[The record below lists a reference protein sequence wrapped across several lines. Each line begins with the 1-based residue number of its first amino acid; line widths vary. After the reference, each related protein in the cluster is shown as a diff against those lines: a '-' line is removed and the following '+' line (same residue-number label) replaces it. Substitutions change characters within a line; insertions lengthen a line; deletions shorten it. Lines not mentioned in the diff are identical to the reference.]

1 MKILFVDDESN
12 VLDGLRRTL
21 RAMRQEWEMSFA
33 GGGRE
38 ALELMA
44 REPFE
49 VVVSDMRMPEMNGVQ
64 LLTEVMERY
73 PEAIRIILSGYADES
88 LIARSAGIAH
98 QFLAKPCDCD
108 QLAAT
113 VKSAVA
119 LRELLAGGALRRLI
133 SQIGTLPSLP
143 SLYLE
148 IVKELRAP
156 DPSLRRVGEIIA
168 RDLGMTAK
176 VLQLVNSAFFGLRR
190 RVANA
195 VEAASYLGLETIQ
208 SLVLSLHA
216 FSQFDPAAA
225 GALSAD
231 RLWSHSMRT
240 ARLAKRISESEG
252 DTKGAGDEALTAGLL
267 HDLGR
272 LVLAC
277 RLPEQYG
284 PILAGAGCDEGRL
297 CTLEMENLGATHAEV
312 GAYLLGLWGLP
323 DTIVEI
329 VAYHHRPKEKGPAH
343 CLSLACVHA
352 ADALEAEARNGGGA
366 EMRAYLDHD
375 WLAGANLAQR
385 LASWRAVSS
394 EVFSG

>member
-12 VLDGLRRTL
+12 VLDGLRRML
-21 RAMRQEWEMSFA
+21 RTVRQEWDMRFA
-33 GGGRE
+33 GGGKQ
-38 ALELMA
+38 ALELLA
-44 REPFE
+44 QEPCE

-64 LLTEVMERY
+64 LLTAVMERY
-73 PEAIRIILSGYADES
+73 PEVIRIILSGYADES

-108 QLAAT
+108 QLVAT
-113 VKSAVA
+113 VKSALA
-119 LRELLAGGALRRLI
+119 LRELLTGSALRRLI

-148 IVKELRAP
+148 IVKELRSP

-216 FSQFDPAAA
+216 FSQFDSDSA
-225 GALSAD
+225 GLISAD
-231 RLWSHSMRT
+231 KLWSHSMRT

-252 DTKGAGDEALTAGLL
+252 DTKGASDETFTAGLL

-277 RLPEQYG
+277 RLPKQYG
-284 PILAGAGCDEGRL
+284 PILASAGIDEGKL
-297 CTLEMENLGATHAEV
+297 CALEIENLGATHAEV

-329 VAYHHRPKEKGPAH
+329 VAYHHRLQEKEPAH
-343 CLSLACVHA
+343 SLSLPYVHA
-352 ADALEAEARNGGGA
+352 ADALEAEARTGGA
-366 EMRAYLDHD
+366 EMQTRLDCD
-375 WLAGANLAQR
+375 YLAGANLVER